1 MVIPRVVTAR
11 WVRPMSASR
20 WILLVPVLIASMAMS
35 ACTTLPSVLRS
46 ERQVNE
52 LPPIAWE
59 GDTASVADVR
69 HRVTDPDLLS
79 VSDEMREFVERYT
92 SGIASRRQ
100 RLRMLHAAV
109 KGAATLGIEYDPG
122 AGGGAQDVFHRGS
135 ANCLSYASLFIALAR
150 EAGLDAG
157 YQWLEVRPSWTRY
170 GERVLVGLHVNA
182 SVDLGRQERYM
193 IDIDP
198 LPSREIAGT
207 QRITD
212 DQAIALHHGNTAMQ
226 ALGTDDV
233 ITAWLHTVRALQL
246 HPQQSH
252 MWVNLGAIYRA
263 AGQHREAERSYL
275 YALELDPWENSAMN
289 NLVVLYA
296 MDGRETDRQFWE
308 GKVSGYRESNPFYHA
323 WLGDQAAEK
332 ANWQAALE
340 NYQQALRLSP
350 QDSQLL
356 FALGTTHEQLGQSGL
371 ASRFIQR
378 AIELATLRS
387 EVDVYRAYLRKLQ
400 EGS

>member
-1 MVIPRVVTAR
+1 
-11 WVRPMSASR
+11 
-20 WILLVPVLIASMAMS
+20 
-35 ACTTLPSVLRS
+35 
-46 ERQVNE
+46 
-52 LPPIAWE
+52 
-59 GDTASVADVR
+59 
-69 HRVTDPDLLS
+69 
-79 VSDEMREFVERYT
+79 
-92 SGIASRRQ
+92 
-100 RLRMLHAAV
+100 
-109 KGAATLGIEYDPG
+109 
-122 AGGGAQDVFHRGS
+122 
-135 ANCLSYASLFIALAR
+135 
-150 EAGLDAG
+150 
-157 YQWLEVRPSWTRY
+157 
-170 GERVLVGLHVNA
+170 
-182 SVDLGRQERYM
+182 
-193 IDIDP
+193 
-198 LPSREIAGT
+198 
-207 QRITD
+207 
-212 DQAIALHHGNTAMQ
+212 MQ